1 LAVAHRVYAEAL
13 LEAARDGGRV
23 DSVRQEFDEFAA
35 ALEGSEELRHFLA
48 NPQIESQTKGAA
60 LVDLLSGADQTFV
73 NFLRLLAEKDRIGEV
88 EQVHEEW
95 TRLLAREERVLE
107 LELTTAIE
115 LSDEEADRLVKEI
128 EEASG
133 RRVEATRIVD
143 PGLIGGLVVQAGS
156 VRLDA
161 SVRGRL
167 QQLREELTATT

>member
-1 LAVAHRVYAEAL
+1 MAVAHRVYAEAL
-13 LEAARDGGRV
+13 LDAARDSGRV
-23 DSVRQEFDEFAA
+23 DAVRREFDEFAA
-35 ALEGSEELRHFLA
+35 ALEASEELRHFLA
-48 NPQIESQTKGAA
+48 NPQIEFQTKGATLA
-60 LVDLLSGADQTFV
+60 DLVSGADELFV

-95 TRLLAREERVLE
+95 ARLLAREERVLE

-115 LSDEEADRLVKEI
+115 LSDEEAGRLVKEI

-133 RRVEATRIVD
+133 RRVEATRTVD
-143 PGLIGGLVVQAGS
+143 PDLIGGLVVQAGS

-167 QQLREELTATT
+167 EQLRSELTATT